1 MDFEEPE
8 HLAAIRAEA
17 RAWLEQ
23 NWPAFGRE
31 YPDTGRYDP
40 ERARAWQ
47 KRLASGGWGAPSWP
61 AEYGGRGFGPLEA
74 TVWGQEKARI
84 GATIPFNVVGFGMAG
99 PTIISHASD
108 EQKARYLPALL
119 AGDEIWCQLFSEPGA
134 GSDLASVKTRAVRE
148 GDEWVVT
155 GQKVWSSS
163 AHDADWGLL
172 LARYDVD
179 VPKHKGLLYLL
190 VDMHSP
196 GIEVRP
202 LKQMDGG
209 AHFNEVFLSD
219 VRVPHA
225 NRLGE
230 PGDGWRIAITTLM
243 HERMSIG
250 SATGGYIFPFEK
262 LVAAAREHASGA
274 RVDAVTRDRLAR
286 VYTQKRILEFLNAR
300 ILAKIGRGQIP
311 DAEGSIVKLVLAN
324 LVSDIAATGMQIL
337 GADAMELGSARDGD
351 AIQRAFL
358 GGPAFHIGGGTDE
371 IQKNLIGERVL
382 GLPKDPS
389 PDKDVP
395 FAALRK

>member
-8 HLAAIRAEA
+8 HLASIRAEA
-17 RAWLEQ
+17 RAWLDE
-23 NWPAFGRE
+23 NWTAFSRE
-31 YPDTGRYDP
+31 RPDTGRYDP

-47 KRLASGGWGAPSWP
+47 KRLASGGWGAPGWP
-61 AEYGGRGFGPLEA
+61 AQYGGRGFGPLEA
-74 TVWGQEKARI
+74 TVWGQEKARA

-108 EQKARYLPALL
+108 EQKQRYLPKLL
-119 AGDEIWCQLFSEPGA
+119 GGEEIWCQLFSEPGA
-134 GSDLASVKTRAVRE
+134 GSDLASITTRAVRE
-148 GDEWVVT
+148 GDDWVVS

-172 LARYDVD
+172 LARHDFD
-179 VPKHKGLLYLL
+179 VPKHKGLVYLL
-190 VDMHSP
+190 VDMRSP

-209 AHFNEVFLSD
+209 AHFNEVFLED

-262 LVAAAREHASGA
+262 LVEVARERGMNG
-274 RVDAVTRDRLAR
+274 DGMTRDRLAR

-324 LVSDIAATGMQIL
+324 LVTETATAGMQIL
-337 GADAMELGSARDGD
+337 GADATVMTAGGD
-351 AIQRAFL
+351 AVQRAFL
-358 GGPAFHIGGGTDE
+358 GERAFHIGGGTDE

-382 GLPKDPS
+382 GLPKDTS
-389 PDKDVP
+389 PDKEVP
-395 FAALRK
+395 FGSLRK

>member
-1 MDFEEPE
+1 MIFEEPE
-8 HLAAIRAEA
+8 NLAAIRAEA
-17 RAWLEQ
+17 RAWLDE
-23 NWPAFGRE
+23 NWPAFSAE
-31 YPDTGRYDP
+31 YPDPGRYDP
-40 ERARAWQ
+40 KRARAWQ
-47 KRLASGGWGAPSWP
+47 KRLASGGWGAPAWP

-74 TVWGQEKARI
+74 TVWGQERARA

-99 PTIISHASD
+99 PTIISHASP
-108 EQKARYLPALL
+108 EQKQRYLPPLL
-119 AGDEIWCQLFSEPGA
+119 GGEEIWCQLFSEPGA
-134 GSDLASVKTRAVRE
+134 GSDLASLTTRAVRD
-148 GDEWVVT
+148 GDDWIVT

-172 LARYDVD
+172 LARHDFD
-179 VPKHKGLLYLL
+179 APKHKGLVYLL
-190 VDMHSP
+190 ADMRSP

-250 SATGGYIFPFEK
+250 SATGGYVFPFERLTK
-262 LVAAAREHASGA
+262 LARDRSPMG
-274 RVDAVTRDRLAR
+274 VDALTRDDLAR
-286 VYTQKRILEFLNAR
+286 VFTQKRILELLNAR
-300 ILAKIGRGQIP
+300 ILARIGRGQIP

-324 LVSDIAATGMQIL
+324 LVTDMASVGMRLL
-337 GADAMELGSARDGD
+337 GPDGSVMGD
-351 AIQRAFL
+351 SGVQGAFL

-382 GLPKDPS
+382 GLPKDQS

-395 FAALRK
+395 FGTLGR

>member
-1 MDFEEPE
+1 MSFEEPE
-8 HLAAIRAEA
+8 NLAAIRAQA
-17 RAWLEQ
+17 RAWLDE
-23 NWPAFGRE
+23 NWPAFSAE
-31 YPDTGRYDP
+31 YPDPGRYDP

-47 KRLASGGWGAPSWP
+47 KRLASGGWGAPAWP

-74 TVWGQEKARI
+74 TVWGQERARA

-99 PTIISHASD
+99 PTIISHASP
-108 EQKARYLPALL
+108 EQKQRYLPPLL
-119 AGDEIWCQLFSEPGA
+119 GGEEIWCQLFSEPGA
-134 GSDLASVKTRAVRE
+134 GSDLASLTTRAVRE
-148 GDEWVVT
+148 GEDWIVT

-172 LARYDVD
+172 LARHDFD
-179 VPKHKGLLYLL
+179 APKHKGLVYLL
-190 VDMHSP
+190 ADMRSP

-250 SATGGYIFPFEK
+250 SATGGYVFPFERLTK
-262 LVAAAREHASGA
+262 LARDRSPMG
-274 RVDAVTRDRLAR
+274 VDALTRDDLAR
-286 VYTQKRILEFLNAR
+286 VFTQKRILELLNAR

-324 LVSDIAATGMQIL
+324 LVTDMAGVGMRLLGPDGSVMGDTGVQ
-337 GADAMELGSARDGD
+337 G
-351 AIQRAFL
+351 AFL

-382 GLPKDPS
+382 GLPKDQS

-395 FAALRK
+395 FGTLGR

>member
-1 MDFEEPE
+1 MDFEEPP

-17 RAWLEQ
+17 RAWLDE
-23 NWPAFGRE
+23 NWPSFCDE
-31 YPDTGRYDP
+31 HPDTGRYEP
-40 ERARAWQ
+40 ARARAWQ
-47 KRLASGGWGAPSWP
+47 RRLADGGWGAPSWP
-61 AEYGGRGFGPLEA
+61 KEYGGRGFGPLEA
-74 TVWGQEKARI
+74 TVWAEEKARA

-108 EQKARYLPALL
+108 AQKERFLPPLL
-119 AGDEIWCQLFSEPGA
+119 GGDEIWCQLFSEPGA
-134 GSDLASVKTRAVRE
+134 GSDLAAITTRATRE
-148 GDEWVVT
+148 GDDWVVS

-172 LARYDVD
+172 LARHDFD
-179 VPKHKGLLYLL
+179 VPKHKGLVYLL
-190 VDMHSP
+190 VDMRSA

-225 NRLGE
+225 SRLGE

-250 SATGGYIFPFEK
+250 SASGGYIFPFEK
-262 LVAAAREHASGA
+262 LVATAHERSEEG

-286 VYTQKRILEFLNAR
+286 VYTQKRILESLNAR

-324 LVSDIAATGMQIL
+324 LVSETARVGMHV
-337 GADAMELGSARDGD
+337 LGSTGTVMAAGQDV
-351 AIQRAFL
+351 IQRAFL
-358 GGPAFHIGGGTDE
+358 GSPAFHIGGGTDE
-371 IQKNLIGERVL
+371 IQKNLIAERVL
-382 GLPKDPS
+382 GLPRDPS
-389 PDKDVP
+389 PDKDLP
-395 FAALRK
+395 FTSLSR

>member
-1 MDFEEPE
+1 MSFEEPE
-8 HLAAIRAEA
+8 NLATIRAEA
-17 RAWLEQ
+17 RAWLDE
-23 NWPAFGRE
+23 NWPAFCAE
-31 YPDTGRYDP
+31 HPDPGRYDP

-74 TVWGQEKARI
+74 TVWGQERARA

-99 PTIISHASD
+99 PTIISHASP
-108 EQKARYLPALL
+108 EQKQRYLPPLL
-119 AGDEIWCQLFSEPGA
+119 GGEEIWCQLFSEPGA
-134 GSDLASVKTRAVRE
+134 GSDLASLTTRAVRE
-148 GDEWVVT
+148 GDDWIVT

-172 LARYDVD
+172 LARHDFD
-179 VPKHKGLLYLL
+179 VPKHKGLVYLL
-190 VDMHSP
+190 ADMRSP

-230 PGDGWRIAITTLM
+230 PGDGWGIAITTLM

-250 SATGGYIFPFEK
+250 SATGGYVFPFERLTK
-262 LVAAAREHASGA
+262 LARDRSPNG
-274 RVDAVTRDRLAR
+274 VDALTRDDLAR
-286 VYTQKRILEFLNAR
+286 VFTQKRILELLNAR

-324 LVSDIAATGMQIL
+324 LVTDMASVGMRL
-337 GADAMELGSARDGD
+337 LGSSGTVMGETGV
-351 AIQRAFL
+351 QGAFL

-389 PDKDVP
+389 PDKNVP
-395 FAALRK
+395 FGTLGH

>member
-1 MDFEEPE
+1 MMQESG
-8 HLAAIRAEA
+8 HLASIRAEA
-17 RAWLEQ
+17 RAWLEE
-23 NWPAFGRE
+23 NWPPFSRE
-31 YPDTGRYDP
+31 HPDAGRYDP

-47 KRLASGGWGAPSWP
+47 KRLAAGGWGAPSWP

-74 TVWGQEKARI
+74 TVWGEEKARI

-99 PTIISHASD
+99 PTIISHGSD
-108 EQKARYLPALL
+108 QQKQRYLPPLL
-119 AGDEIWCQLFSEPGA
+119 GGEEIWCQLFSEPGA
-134 GSDLASVKTRAVRE
+134 GSDLASLTTKAVLD
-148 GDEWVVT
+148 GDEWVIT

-172 LARYDVD
+172 LARHDFD
-179 VPKHKGLLYLL
+179 VPKHKGLVYLL
-190 VDMHSP
+190 ADMRSP

-209 AHFNEVFLSD
+209 QHFNEVFLNE

-225 NRLGE
+225 LRLGE
-230 PGDGWRIAITTLM
+230 PGEGWRIAITTLM

-250 SATGGYIFPFEK
+250 SATGGYIFPFERLK
-262 LVAAAREHASGA
+262 HLATQRGIDE
-274 RVDAVTRDRLAR
+274 LAR
-286 VYTQKRILEFLNAR
+286 DDLARLYTQKRILELLNAR

-324 LVSDIAATGMQIL
+324 LVTRTADVGMRL
-337 GADAMELGSARDGD
+337 LGSDG
-351 AIQRAFL
+351 AVMGEGGGVQNAFL
-358 GGPAFHIGGGTDE
+358 GAPAFHIGGGTDE

-382 GLPKDPS
+382 GLPKDPA

-395 FAALRK
+395 FGAIRR

>member
-1 MDFEEPE
+1 MSFEEPQN
-8 HLAAIRAEA
+8 LAAIRTEA
-17 RAWLEQ
+17 RAWLDEK
-23 NWPAFGRE
+23 WPAFSAE
-31 YPDTGRYDP
+31 YPDPGRYDP

-74 TVWGQEKARI
+74 TVWAQERARA

-99 PTIISHASD
+99 PTIISHASP
-108 EQKARYLPALL
+108 EQKERYLPPLL
-119 AGDEIWCQLFSEPGA
+119 GGEEIWCQLFSEPGA
-134 GSDLASVKTRAVRE
+134 GSDLASLTTRAVRE
-148 GDEWVVT
+148 GDDWIVT

-172 LARYDVD
+172 LARHDFD
-179 VPKHKGLLYLL
+179 APKHKGLVYLL
-190 VDMHSP
+190 ADMRSP

-209 AHFNEVFLSD
+209 AHFNEVFLND

-250 SATGGYIFPFEK
+250 SATGGYVFPFER
-262 LVAAAREHASGA
+262 LAQIA
-274 RVDAVTRDRLAR
+274 RDRSPNGVDEITLDDLAR
-286 VYTQKRILEFLNAR
+286 VFTKKRILELLNAR

-324 LVSDIAATGMQIL
+324 LVTDMAGVGMRLL
-337 GADAMELGSARDGD
+337 GADGSVMGETGV
-351 AIQRAFL
+351 QSAFL

-389 PDKDVP
+389 PDKEVP
-395 FAALRK
+395 FGTLGR

>member
-1 MDFEEPE
+1 MSFEEPE
-8 HLAAIRAEA
+8 NLAAIRAEA
-17 RAWLEQ
+17 RAWLDE
-23 NWPAFGRE
+23 NWPAFTAE
-31 YPDTGRYDP
+31 HPDPGRYDP
-40 ERARAWQ
+40 ERARTWQ
-47 KRLASGGWGAPSWP
+47 KRLASGGWGAPAWP

-74 TVWGQEKARI
+74 TVWGQERARA

-99 PTIISHASD
+99 PTIISHASP
-108 EQKARYLPALL
+108 EQKQRYLPPLL
-119 AGDEIWCQLFSEPGA
+119 GGEEIWCQLFSEPGA
-134 GSDLASVKTRAVRE
+134 GSDLASLTTRAVRD
-148 GDEWVVT
+148 GDDWIVT

-172 LARYDVD
+172 LARHDFD
-179 VPKHKGLLYLL
+179 VPKHKGLVYLL
-190 VDMHSP
+190 ADMRSP

-250 SATGGYIFPFEK
+250 SATGGYVFPFERLTK
-262 LVAAAREHASGA
+262 IARDRSPNG
-274 RVDAVTRDRLAR
+274 VDALTRDDLAR
-286 VYTQKRILEFLNAR
+286 VFTQKRILELLNAR

-324 LVSDIAATGMQIL
+324 LVTDMASVGMRL
-337 GADAMELGSARDGD
+337 LGSDGSVMGETGV
-351 AIQRAFL
+351 QGAFL

-389 PDKDVP
+389 PDKNVP
-395 FAALRK
+395 FGTLGH

>member
-1 MDFEEPE
+1 MEETE
-8 HLAAIRAEA
+8 SAHLAGIRAEA
-17 RAWLEQ
+17 RAWLDE
-23 NWPAFGRE
+23 NWPAFCAE
-31 YPDTGRYDP
+31 FPDAGRYDP

-61 AEYGGRGFGPLEA
+61 AEYGGRSFGPLES
-74 TVWGQEKARI
+74 TVWAQEKARA

-99 PTIISHASD
+99 PTIISHGSP
-108 EQKARYLPALL
+108 EQKERYLPALL
-119 AGDEIWCQLFSEPGA
+119 GGEEIWCQLFSEPGA
-134 GSDLASVKTRAVRE
+134 GSDLASLSTRAVRE
-148 GDEWVVT
+148 GDEWIVT

-172 LARYDVD
+172 LARYDFD
-179 VPKHKGLLYLL
+179 VPKHKGLVYLL
-190 VDMHSP
+190 ADMRSP

-209 AHFNEVFLSD
+209 AHFNEVFLED

-250 SATGGYIFPFEK
+250 SASGGYIFPFEK
-262 LVAAAREHASGA
+262 LAEIAKDRAPAGLDPVI
-274 RVDAVTRDRLAR
+274 RDELAK
-286 VYTQKRILEFLNAR
+286 VYTQGKVLELLNAR
-300 ILAKIGRGQIP
+300 ILAKLGKGQIP

-324 LVSDIAATGMQIL
+324 LVSNMAELGMRVL
-337 GADAMELGSARDGD
+337 GAEGTVMVQDAV
-351 AIQRAFL
+351 QRAFL

-371 IQKNLIGERVL
+371 IQRNLIGERVL
-382 GLPKDPS
+382 GLPKDVS
-389 PDKDVP
+389 PDKEVP
-395 FAALRK
+395 FARTTR

>member
-1 MDFEEPE
+1 MSFEEPE

-17 RAWLEQ
+17 RTWLDD
-23 NWPAFGRE
+23 NWPAFCSER
-31 YPDTGRYDP
+31 PDPGRYDP

-47 KRLASGGWGAPSWP
+47 RRLATGGWGAPSWP
-61 AEYGGRGFGPLEA
+61 PEYGGRGFGPLEA
-74 TVWGQEKARI
+74 TVWAQEKARA

-99 PTIISHASD
+99 PTIISHGSP
-108 EQKARYLPALL
+108 EQKERFLPKLL
-119 AGDEIWCQLFSEPGA
+119 GGDEIWCQLFSEPGA
-134 GSDLASVKTRAVRE
+134 GSDLASLTTRAVRDGE
-148 GDEWVVT
+148 DWIVT

-172 LARYDVD
+172 LARHDFD
-179 VPKHKGLLYLL
+179 VPKHKGLVYLL
-190 VDMHSP
+190 ANMRAP

-225 NRLGE
+225 SRLGE
-230 PGDGWRIAITTLM
+230 PGGGWRIAITTLM

-250 SATGGYIFPFEK
+250 SASGGYIFPFER
-262 LVAAAREHASGA
+262 LAQIA
-274 RVDAVTRDRLAR
+274 RDRLPGGVDAITRDDLAR
-286 VYTQKRILEFLNAR
+286 VFTQKRILELLNAR

-324 LVSDIAATGMQIL
+324 LVTDMAGVGMRLLSSDATVMGESGVQ
-337 GADAMELGSARDGD
+337 G
-351 AIQRAFL
+351 AFL
-358 GGPAFHIGGGTDE
+358 GSPAFHIGGGTDE

-389 PDKDVP
+389 PDKEVP
-395 FAALRK
+395 FGTLSR

>member
-1 MDFEEPE
+1 MSFEEPE
-8 HLAAIRAEA
+8 NLAAIRAEA
-17 RAWLEQ
+17 RAWLDE
-23 NWPAFGRE
+23 NWPAFSAE
-31 YPDTGRYDP
+31 YPDPGRYDP

-47 KRLASGGWGAPSWP
+47 KRLASGGWGAPAWP

-74 TVWGQEKARI
+74 TVWGQERARA

-99 PTIISHASD
+99 PTIISHASP
-108 EQKARYLPALL
+108 EQKQRYLPPLL
-119 AGDEIWCQLFSEPGA
+119 GGEEIWCQLFSEPGA
-134 GSDLASVKTRAVRE
+134 GSDLASLTTRAVRE
-148 GDEWVVT
+148 GEDWIVT

-163 AHDADWGLL
+163 AHDAHWGLL
-172 LARYDVD
+172 LARHDFD
-179 VPKHKGLLYLL
+179 APKHKGLVYLL
-190 VDMHSP
+190 ADMRSP

-250 SATGGYIFPFEK
+250 SATGGYVFPFERLTK
-262 LVAAAREHASGA
+262 LARDRSPMG
-274 RVDAVTRDRLAR
+274 VDALTRDDLAR
-286 VYTQKRILEFLNAR
+286 VFTQKRILELLNAR
-300 ILAKIGRGQIP
+300 ILARIGRGQIP

-324 LVSDIAATGMQIL
+324 LVTDMASVGMRLL
-337 GADAMELGSARDGD
+337 GPDGSVMGD
-351 AIQRAFL
+351 SGVQGAFL

-382 GLPKDPS
+382 GLPKDQS

-395 FAALRK
+395 FGTVGR

>member
-1 MDFEEPE
+1 MSFEEPE
-8 HLAAIRAEA
+8 NLAAIRAEA
-17 RAWLEQ
+17 RAWLDE
-23 NWPAFGRE
+23 NWPAFSAE
-31 YPDTGRYDP
+31 YPDPGRYDP

-47 KRLASGGWGAPSWP
+47 KRLASGGWGAPAWP

-74 TVWGQEKARI
+74 TVWGQERARA

-99 PTIISHASD
+99 PTIISHASP
-108 EQKARYLPALL
+108 EQKQRYLPPLL
-119 AGDEIWCQLFSEPGA
+119 GGEEIWCQLFSEPGA
-134 GSDLASVKTRAVRE
+134 GSDLASLTTRAVRE
-148 GDEWVVT
+148 GEDWIVT

-163 AHDADWGLL
+163 AHDAHWGLL
-172 LARYDVD
+172 LARHDFD
-179 VPKHKGLLYLL
+179 APKHKGLVYLL
-190 VDMHSP
+190 ADMRSP

-250 SATGGYIFPFEK
+250 SATGGYVFPFERLTK
-262 LVAAAREHASGA
+262 LARDRSPMG
-274 RVDAVTRDRLAR
+274 VDALTRDDLAR
-286 VYTQKRILEFLNAR
+286 VFTQKRILELLNAR

-324 LVSDIAATGMQIL
+324 LVTDMASVGMRLLGPDGSVMGDTGVQ
-337 GADAMELGSARDGD
+337 G
-351 AIQRAFL
+351 AFL

-382 GLPKDPS
+382 GLPKDQS

-395 FAALRK
+395 FGTVGR

>member
-1 MDFEEPE
+1 MSVDESE
-8 HLAAIRAEA
+8 HLASIRAEA
-17 RAWLEQ
+17 RAWLEE
-23 NWPAFGRE
+23 NWPAFNEE
-31 YPDTGRYDP
+31 YPDRGRYDP
-40 ERARAWQ
+40 DRARAWQ
-47 KRLASGGWGAPSWP
+47 KRLAAGGWGAPSWP

-74 TVWGQEKARI
+74 TVWGEEKARA

-99 PTIISHASD
+99 PTIISHGSE
-108 EQKARYLPALL
+108 EQKQRYLPTLL
-119 AGDEIWCQLFSEPGA
+119 GGDEIWCQLFSEPGA
-134 GSDLASVKTRAVRE
+134 GSDLASLATKAVRD
-148 GDEWVVT
+148 GDDWIVT

-172 LARYDVD
+172 LARYDFD
-179 VPKHKGLLYLL
+179 APKHKGLIYLL
-190 VDMHSP
+190 ADMGSP

-209 AHFNEVFLSD
+209 QHFNEVFLNE

-225 NRLGE
+225 RRLGE

-250 SATGGYIFPFEK
+250 SATGGYIFAFERLQQIAK
-262 LVAAAREHASGA
+262 QRGTDEVA
-274 RVDAVTRDRLAR
+274 RDHLAR
-286 VYTQKRILEFLNAR
+286 VYTQKRILELLNAR

-324 LVSDIAATGMQIL
+324 LVTQTATVGMRL
-337 GADAMELGSARDGD
+337 LGSDG
-351 AIQRAFL
+351 AIMGDGGVQSAFL
-358 GGPAFHIGGGTDE
+358 GAPAFHIGGGTDE

-395 FAALRK
+395 FGSLAR

>member
-8 HLAAIRAEA
+8 HLATIRAEA
-17 RAWLEQ
+17 RAWLDE
-23 NWPAFGRE
+23 NWPAFLRE
-31 YPDTGRYDP
+31 YPDSGRYDP

-47 KRLASGGWGAPSWP
+47 RRLASGGWGAPSWP
-61 AEYGGRGFGPLEA
+61 TEYGGRGFGPLEA
-74 TVWGQEKARI
+74 TVWGQEKARA

-108 EQKARYLPALL
+108 EQKQRYLPPLL
-119 AGDEIWCQLFSEPGA
+119 GGDEIWCQLFSEPGA
-134 GSDLASVKTRAVRE
+134 GSDLASITTRAVRD
-148 GDEWVVT
+148 GDDWVVT

-172 LARYDVD
+172 LARHDFD
-179 VPKHKGLLYLL
+179 VPKHKGLVYLL

-209 AHFNEVFLSD
+209 AHFNEVFLSE

-262 LVAAAREHASGA
+262 LVAAARERGSNTDGF
-274 RVDAVTRDRLAR
+274 TRDRLAR
-286 VYTQKRILEFLNAR
+286 VYTQKRILELLNAR

-324 LVSDIAATGMQIL
+324 LVSDTAAVGMHIL
-337 GADAMELGSARDGD
+337 GPRATVMGSMGDGD
-351 AIQRAFL
+351 GVQRAFL
-358 GGPAFHIGGGTDE
+358 GSPAFHIGGGTDE

-382 GLPKDPS
+382 GLPKDVS
-389 PDKDVP
+389 PDKKVP
-395 FAALRK
+395 FGSLRK

>member
-1 MDFEEPE
+1 IAHVTP
-8 HLAAIRAEA
+8 
-17 RAWLEQ
+17 
-23 NWPAFGRE
+23 
-31 YPDTGRYDP
+31 
-40 ERARAWQ
+40 
-47 KRLASGGWGAPSWP
+47 
-61 AEYGGRGFGPLEA
+61 
-74 TVWGQEKARI
+74 
-84 GATIPFNVVGFGMAG
+84 
-99 PTIISHASD
+99 
-108 EQKARYLPALL
+108 EQKQRYLPKLL
-119 AGDEIWCQLFSEPGA
+119 GGDEIWCQLFSEPGA
-134 GSDLASVKTRAVRE
+134 GSDLASLSTRASRD
-148 GDEWVVT
+148 GDDWIVT

-172 LARYDVD
+172 LARYDFD
-179 VPKHKGLLYLL
+179 VPKHKGLVYLL
-190 VDMHSP
+190 VDMRSP

-225 NRLGE
+225 SRLGE

-250 SATGGYIFPFEK
+250 SATGGYVFPFE
-262 LVAAAREHASGA
+262 
-274 RVDAVTRDRLAR
+274 RLAR
-286 VYTQKRILEFLNAR
+286 IARDRSPNGLDPITRDDLARVFTQKRVLELLNAR

-324 LVSDIAATGMQIL
+324 LVTDMAGVGMRL
-337 GADAMELGSARDGD
+337 LGSEGAVMGTSGVHG
-351 AIQRAFL
+351 AFL

-389 PDKDVP
+389 PDKEVP
-395 FAALRK
+395 FG

>member
-1 MDFEEPE
+1 
-8 HLAAIRAEA
+8 
-17 RAWLEQ
+17 
-23 NWPAFGRE
+23 
-31 YPDTGRYDP
+31 
-40 ERARAWQ
+40 
-47 KRLASGGWGAPSWP
+47 
-61 AEYGGRGFGPLEA
+61 
-74 TVWGQEKARI
+74 VWGQEKARA

-99 PTIISHASD
+99 PTIISHGSP
-108 EQKARYLPALL
+108 EQKERYLPALL
-119 AGDEIWCQLFSEPGA
+119 GGEEIWCQLFSEPGA
-134 GSDLASVKTRAVRE
+134 GSDLASLTTRAVRE
-148 GDEWVVT
+148 GDEWIVT

-172 LARYDVD
+172 LARYDFD
-179 VPKHKGLLYLL
+179 VPKHKGLVYLL
-190 VDMHSP
+190 ADMRSP

-219 VRVPHA
+219 VLVPHA

-250 SATGGYIFPFEK
+250 SATGGYIFPFER
-262 LVAAAREHASGA
+262 LTQIARDRSPRGI
-274 RVDAVTRDRLAR
+274 DALTRDDLAR
-286 VYTQKRILEFLNAR
+286 VFTQKRILELLNAR

-324 LVSDIAATGMQIL
+324 LVTDMAGVGMRL
-337 GADAMELGSARDGD
+337 LGSDGGVMGETGV
-351 AIQRAFL
+351 QSAFL

-389 PDKDVP
+389 PDKDIP
-395 FAALRK
+395 FGRMGR